1 MTEVT
6 LAGILEQVSTLVTS
20 ALGWMGDVLAE
31 IAGNPIL
38 LIFCVALPLV
48 GTGIGFVRR
57 LIG

>member
-6 LAGILEQVSTLVTS
+6 LAGILEQISTVVTS

-38 LIFCVALPLV
+38 IIFCVALPLV
-48 GTGIGFVRR
+48 GLGISFVRR